1 MSEFGATAYS
11 SFESMK
17 STLEPSHWGI
27 HGGMAADV
35 CHDQVCQSNGT
46 NPMSERNYPCDSI
59 ITVYFGPQ
67 QDLNATGA
75 ESFKKQLWQCMVGQ
89 ALFMKQSI
97 EARREMN
104 QFGVI
109 T

>member
-1 MSEFGATAYS
+1 M
-11 SFESMK
+11 
-17 STLEPSHWGI
+17 I
-27 HGGMAADV
+27 
-35 CHDQVCQSNGT
+35 N
-46 NPMSERNYPCDSI
+46 N
-59 ITVYFGPQ
+59 YFGNQ
-67 QDLNATGA
+67 TDFDEVG
-75 ESFKKQLWQCMVGQ
+75 EHVFKKQLWQCMVGQ

>member
-1 MSEFGATAYS
+1 
-11 SFESMK
+11 
-17 STLEPSHWGI
+17 
-27 HGGMAADV
+27 MAADV

-59 ITVYFGPQ
+59 ITVYIGPQ